1 MVSWTTK
8 SRVLGTSFR
17 TRRRLVRALRGY
29 VDRLPPRQDRLLTL
43 RYGVDGASPRP
54 SREVA
59 EMLDLSPG
67 EYVGALQ
74 GLVRAARAGACQ
86 VGGAG
91 DNSTQ
96 PGYVASGPGSNGRA
110 LGATPADS
118 GSQQAAIRVPRRRA
132 SGAEPRERERLS
144 GFSIP
149 LALDGERAGS
159 FVIAALVLMAALAGL
174 GLVGLRP
181 LLAAARRHREH
192 A

>member
-1 MVSWTTK
+1 
-8 SRVLGTSFR
+8 
-17 TRRRLVRALRGY
+17 
-29 VDRLPPRQDRLLTL
+29 
-43 RYGVDGASPRP
+43 VDGASPRL

-91 DNSTQ
+91 DNSTR
-96 PGYVASGPGSNGRA
+96 PGYVASGPSSNGRA

-132 SGAEPRERERLS
+132 SGAEPGERERLS
-144 GFSIP
+144 EHP
-149 LALDGERAGS
+149 ARPRWGESGQL
-159 FVIAALVLMAALAGL
+159 VIAALVLMAALAGL